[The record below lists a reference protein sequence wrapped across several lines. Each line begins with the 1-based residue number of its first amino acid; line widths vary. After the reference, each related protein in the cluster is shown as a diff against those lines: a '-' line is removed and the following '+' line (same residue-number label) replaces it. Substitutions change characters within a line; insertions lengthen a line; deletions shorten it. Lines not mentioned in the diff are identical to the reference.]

1 MRLQN
6 IIGRSNY
13 EDGIISPRAF
23 AKKITMRMQNE
34 QRNIHKLLK
43 ITIDF
48 INVTD
53 KQLLYLNLIKEDQW
67 NPFLEMVRIN
77 LIDSEHFGI

>member
-6 IIGRSNY
+6 IIGRSTY

-48 INVTD
+48 INITD
-53 KQLLYLNLIKEDQW
+53 KQLLYLNLIKED
-67 NPFLEMVRIN
+67 
-77 LIDSEHFGI
+77 